1 MTINGQPIKDA
12 RALTEKI
19 SAATPGD
26 QAQLTVPHDGENRTL
41 GVTLVQMPNQPEQAD
56 AEGEQQQQQEQ
67 PTGEPH
73 LGLSLAPAKDIEGS
87 GSEGVVVLNVD
98 PSGPAAQGGVQSG
111 DVILDAGGKTVQTP
125 WDVRQAID
133 QNRSQ
138 RRHAIL
144 MRVKTAVGMRFVAL
158 PIG

>member
-1 MTINGQPIKDA
+1 
-12 RALTEKI
+12 
-19 SAATPGD
+19 
-26 QAQLTVPHDGENRTL
+26 L
-41 GVTLVQMPNQPEQAD
+41 GVTLVQMPNQREQAD
-56 AEGEQQQQQEQ
+56 AEGEQQQRKNSR
-67 PTGEPH
+67 PVH

-133 QNRSQ
+133 RNRSQ